1 MYSES
6 RAYLAT
12 SWGFKRPFRG
22 TLHEYRFTQVTCT
35 VLRTKKR
42 KTIPVIVRVSDLNDN
57 SPQFQ
62 NIPYEISLPEKT
74 LVGTAVFDG
83 LAAVDVDAGT
93 NGLVEYSIVPG
104 DGSPN
109 DGFGYFTIN
118 LPHQVNDRLAKY
130 KR

>member
-1 MYSES
+1 M
-6 RAYLAT
+6 
-12 SWGFKRPFRG
+12 
-22 TLHEYRFTQVTCT
+22 TCT

-62 NIPYEISLPEKT
+62 NIPYQISLPEKT
-74 LVGTAVFDG
+74 PVGTPVFDK
-83 LAAVDVDAGT
+83 LSAVDFDTGT

-118 LPHQVNDRLAKY
+118 LPHQVNDWQRCKS
-130 KR
+130 

>member
-1 MYSES
+1 M
-6 RAYLAT
+6 
-12 SWGFKRPFRG
+12 
-22 TLHEYRFTQVTCT
+22 
-35 VLRTKKR
+35 LRTKKR

>member
-1 MYSES
+1 MLLHPVTRTVMY
-6 RAYLAT
+6 
-12 SWGFKRPFRG
+12 KN
-22 TLHEYRFTQVTCT
+22 TQVTCT

-74 LVGTAVFDG
+74 LVGTPVFDK
-83 LAAVDVDAGT
+83 LAAEDLDTGT

-118 LPHQVNDRLAKY
+118 LPHQVSDWQRCKS
-130 KR
+130 